1 MLDGDDLSRQLAF
14 DAGCIVAYDVKDG
27 MEISSFGHECDDS
40 YDLIHDDE
48 VFKFVSRSL
57 FERYSSYENEDDE
70 PLYRPL
76 RETLS
81 EDELSSA
88 FNEFMMNLVF
98 FRLNK
103 NIPVDNI
110 EVIRSILS
118 ENCFFPPEYVF
129 IKGQIVDDF

>member
-1 MLDGDDLSRQLAF
+1 MLDDDDLSRQLAF

-57 FERYSSYENEDDE
+57 FERYSSYENENENENEDDE

-76 RETLS
+76 RETLT

-103 NIPVDNI
+103 NIPVDN
-110 EVIRSILS
+110 
-118 ENCFFPPEYVF
+118 Y
-129 IKGQIVDDF
+129 